1 MGRSKRAGT
10 SHGGAQGAPGAAPA
24 VAPGAQ
30 FSTAGHIDT
39 GRRRASRNGAVVE
52 TGMHRDLALEEPNAQ
67 AFRLD

>member
-39 GRRRASRNGAVVE
+39 
-52 TGMHRDLALEEPNAQ
+52 
-67 AFRLD
+67 